1 MFNDKLMLKR
11 IFNLT
16 SMLLAAAGASYAAVA
31 ANADVAEP
39 SGNGVYAEV
48 VLYDV
53 LPTKGTQFEQAI
65 ASITHSGNAPQAL
78 ISDKVL
84 RNIDGVT
91 NQYATYSKFSTPAA
105 AEAVTSQRIQQVME
119 LLRRAPERH
128 LVQLNRSYV
137 PTGLKVNPSGLEFG
151 SAQTG
156 QIAHIGLFLPHPANA
171 VQYNTS
177 LNNVKAHT
185 VSRHPTGYLGDDL
198 LQEPAVGNA
207 ATQAPYTPRPA
218 EPTQM
223 SINYGE
229 YKTLENAED
238 SYVDR
243 AQGDDPSMVTE
254 ERVFFSSLQVPTRF
268 YIFQVIGNYTGKPIA
283 LASRR

>member
-1 MFNDKLMLKR
+1 VFKDKLMLKR

-16 SMLLAAAGASYAAVA
+16 SVLLAAAGSYTAVA
-31 ANADVAEP
+31 ANADVAD
-39 SGNGVYAEV
+39 SSSNGIYAEV

-53 LPTKGTQFEQAI
+53 LPTKGTEFEHAI
-65 ASITHSGNAPQAL
+65 ASITHSGSTPQSL

-91 NQYATYSKFSTPAA
+91 NQYATYSKFSTPAV
-105 AEAVTSQRIQQVME
+105 AEAVTSQRIQQVMA

-137 PTGLKVNPSGLEFG
+137 PSGLKVNPSGLEFG
-151 SAQTG
+151 SNQTG
-156 QIAHIGLFLPHPANA
+156 QIAHIGLFLPNPANA
-171 VQYNTS
+171 AQYNAS

-185 VSRHPTGYLGDDL
+185 VSRHPAGYLGDDL

-207 ATQAPYTPRPA
+207 AIQAPYTPRPA

-243 AQGDDPSMVTE
+243 AQGDDASMVTE

-268 YIFQVIGNYTGKPIA
+268 YIFQVVGNYTGKPIT